1 MEAAAA
7 AAVRETVGWT
17 RLLTVDEGRRSKIT
31 DVFLNASPIVF
42 AGRLDA
48 DCERIIANHISNRF

>member
-1 MEAAAA
+1 MEIAAAA
-7 AAVRETVGWT
+7 ARETVGWT

-31 DVFLNASPIVF
+31 DVFLSASPVVF

-48 DCERIIANHISNRF
+48 DCERIR